1 MNNQYTTETSAVQ
14 DARKDVVQ
22 DCREALKAHR
32 EKEAREKFG
41 QMRGEI
47 FSRSTHIF
55 LREILN
61 KCELHDTLENVKNLE
76 VALRLMKLKLRAGW

>member
-1 MNNQYTTETSAVQ
+1 M
-14 DARKDVVQ
+14 
-22 DCREALKAHR
+22 
-32 EKEAREKFG
+32 
-41 QMRGEI
+41 
-47 FSRSTHIF
+47 F